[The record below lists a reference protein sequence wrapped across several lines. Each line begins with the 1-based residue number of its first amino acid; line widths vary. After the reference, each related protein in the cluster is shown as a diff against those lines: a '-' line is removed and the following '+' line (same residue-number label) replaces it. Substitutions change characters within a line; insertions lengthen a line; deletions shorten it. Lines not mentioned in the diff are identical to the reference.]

1 MRDWV
6 VLIACGLIGW
16 GVVSWLISVIRPP
29 QPPSVKDPEQNP
41 LRLTNEPGPDTQV
54 GQRSSITAP
63 FATAAPATS
72 TAATTDMETAWPAI
86 LQVAKNATAAEIEKA
101 YHALIAECDRVR
113 FSTWYSAQERR
124 EAEVRRANVCAAY
137 EFIRPRR

>member
-29 QPPSVKDPEQNP
+29 QPPSVKDPEPTP
-41 LRLTNEPGPDTQV
+41 LRLTNEPRPNAQAGP
-54 GQRSSITAP
+54 
-63 FATAAPATS
+63 APA
-72 TAATTDMETAWPAI
+72 ADMETAWPAI
-86 LQVAKNATAAEIEKA
+86 LQVDKNATAAQIENA
-101 YHALIAECDRVR
+101 YHAILAECDRVR
-113 FSTWYSAQERR
+113 FSTWYSAQERQ
-124 EAEVRRANVCAAY
+124 EAEARRATVCAAY

>member
-1 MRDWV
+1 MKDWV

-29 QPPSVKDPEQNP
+29 QPPSAKDPEQTP
-41 LRLTNEPGPDTQV
+41 LRLTNETRSDAQV
-54 GQRSSITAP
+54 GQGS
-63 FATAAPATS
+63 ATPAAAM
-72 TAATTDMETAWPAI
+72 DMEAAWPTI

-113 FSTWYSAQERR
+113 FSTWYSAQERQ
-124 EAEVRRANVCAAY
+124 EAEARRTNVCAAY

>member
-29 QPPSVKDPEQNP
+29 QQPAVKDPEPTP
-41 LRLTNEPGPDTQV
+41 LRLMNEQRPGSQAGP
-54 GQRSSITAP
+54 
-63 FATAAPATS
+63 APA
-72 TAATTDMETAWPAI
+72 ADMETAWPTI
-86 LQVAKNATAAEIEKA
+86 LQVDPNATAAEIEKA
-101 YHALIAECDRVR
+101 YHAILAECDRVR

-124 EAEVRRANVCAAY
+124 EAEARRATVCAAY